1 LATRADRIWQAAK
14 EHTEDNHLNTHV
26 GTALIEYDDIKYRR
40 DSQLNADRR
49 RLQSAKV
56 EAEIY

>member
-1 LATRADRIWQAAK
+1 VRT
-14 EHTEDNHLNTHV
+14 V
-26 GTALIEYDDIKYRR
+26 LIEYDDIKHRR

-49 RLQSAKV
+49 PLQSAKV

>member
-14 EHTEDNHLNTHV
+14 EHAEDKSFEYHV
-26 GTALIEYDDIKYRR
+26 PTALIEYDDIKYRR
-40 DSQLNADRR
+40 DSQLKADRR
-49 RLQSAKV
+49 PLQSAKV